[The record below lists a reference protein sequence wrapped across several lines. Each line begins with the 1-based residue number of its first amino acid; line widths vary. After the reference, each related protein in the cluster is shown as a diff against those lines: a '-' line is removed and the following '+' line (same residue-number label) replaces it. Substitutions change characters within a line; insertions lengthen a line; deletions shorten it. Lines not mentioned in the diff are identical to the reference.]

1 MAALH
6 NDTNM
11 LLYWLRKQ
19 KELFADDLAYVGEI
33 FYAAIDVVSM
43 MNQYNMLSC
52 VIADDE
58 LFGILKEIYSGYDD
72 AESIRLSL
80 RALRH
85 IDDESLDARKRSCER
100 Y

>member
-1 MAALH
+1 MKRGKKEEFAKSGSLYKRTSAFGAH
-6 NDTNM
+6 DTNM
-11 LLYWLRKQ
+11 LFYWLRKQ

-58 LFGILKEIYSGYDD
+58 LSGILKEI
-72 AESIRLSL
+72 L
-80 RALRH
+80 
-85 IDDESLDARKRSCER
+85 
-100 Y
+100 